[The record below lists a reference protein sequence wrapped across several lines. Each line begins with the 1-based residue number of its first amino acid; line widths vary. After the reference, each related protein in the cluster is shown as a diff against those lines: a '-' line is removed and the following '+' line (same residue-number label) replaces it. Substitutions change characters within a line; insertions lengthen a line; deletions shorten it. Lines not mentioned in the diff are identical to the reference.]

1 MFKLSSLVILI
12 CCLTLGSLKADEL
25 TVVLSP
31 DGPISTLNDARLKV
45 RELKKKHPGQSIEVM
60 IKGGAYPLTETVV
73 FGLEDSGTEGAPV
86 IYKAAPGETPVFSG
100 GVPIGGWKKLTTDP
114 EGVSEKAR
122 GKLWVAEIPKQANT
136 QWMLRSLYDGETLL
150 TRARSGSFKYADV
163 EKKNDYNRQGKKLT
177 SILEYEGEPVAPFDR
192 KIFYKNDDLKD
203 WKNPSDIELILKDR
217 PWLANIIS
225 LESIDTEKKIAHLA
239 VCLLYTSPSPRD

>member
-86 IYKAAPGETPVFSG
+86 IY
-100 GVPIGGWKKLTTDP
+100 L
-114 EGVSEKAR
+114 
-122 GKLWVAEIPKQANT
+122 
-136 QWMLRSLYDGETLL
+136 SL
-150 TRARSGSFKYADV
+150 
-163 EKKNDYNRQGKKLT
+163 
-177 SILEYEGEPVAPFDR
+177 IH
-192 KIFYKNDDLKD
+192 I
-203 WKNPSDIELILKDR
+203 
-217 PWLANIIS
+217 
-225 LESIDTEKKIAHLA
+225 
-239 VCLLYTSPSPRD
+239 